1 MHVVLSDCVAV
12 QQILRRAWVV
22 VVAFQTVDV
31 HALNVSDVLAQTLNG
46 VTLFVEHFN
55 ARQAHVVWVTPRR

>member
-22 VVAFQTVDV
+22 VIAFQTVDV
-31 HALNVSDVLAQTLNG
+31 HALNVSDVQALNG

-55 ARQAHVVWVTPRR
+55 ARQAHVVWVAPSR